1 MVRSINFSDDL
12 YERLQKIAKEK
23 EISVS
28 ALIKMACKEYVVRE
42 EQNQEEKQ

>member
-12 YERLQKIAKEK
+12 YERLQKIAKDK
-23 EISVS
+23 ELSVS

-42 EQNQEEKQ
+42 ERQKEEKQ

>member
-1 MVRSINFSDDL
+1 MVRSINFSDEL

-23 EISVS
+23 ELSVS

-42 EQNQEEKQ
+42 ESRGDERQ